1 MEWRPH
7 NELLPG
13 SETSGGIRVNTIIRR
28 YPDGSALICA
38 AERRIFRRPGFEA
51 TRSVAEWPELPT
63 DPETAYA
70 LMERKAIEGDG
81 GPTAAE
87 QRRAEENKRRAR
99 RRAVG
104 AVRDLAYANPFR
116 YFVTLTFDKE
126 KVDRWDDGEVL
137 RVT

>member
-51 TRSVAEWPELPT
+51 TRSVAEWPELPP
-63 DPETAYA
+63 DPETA
-70 LMERKAIEGDG
+70 
-81 GPTAAE
+81 
-87 QRRAEENKRRAR
+87 
-99 RRAVG
+99 
-104 AVRDLAYANPFR
+104 
-116 YFVTLTFDKE
+116 
-126 KVDRWDDGEVL
+126 
-137 RVT
+137 